1 MFGSPFMRNASIIIG
16 LIVGMIVAGATG
28 YVDSSSIDRAPAV
41 TFLWVKRFKLGVY
54 GPAVLPSLAVYV
66 VLAMEAI
73 GDITASADL
82 SRVTVDGVS
91 PCYVHLNLADFEARI
106 RQPNP
111 RWYSR
116 RWYGRI
122 LLCLVHCHSHE
133 VRLTHR
139 PRLTTSIFAQNN
151 GVIALTRCANRKAGF
166 VCASFLILYGVLGKL
181 SGVFLSIPNP
191 VLGGV
196 TTFLNLNDRRQCGYG
211 TKLLPPMAGD
221 SIDVRCHPQPTQV
234 RPAPFLIHLTR
245 HYW

>member
-91 PCYVHLNLADFEARI
+91 YFVK
-106 RQPNP
+106 
-111 RWYSR
+111 S
-116 RWYGRI
+116 G
-122 LLCLVHCHSHE
+122 
-133 VRLTHR
+133 
-139 PRLTTSIFAQNN
+139 SIFTDLSPNST
-151 GVIALTRCANRKAGF
+151 VEFKA
-166 VCASFLILYGVLGKL
+166 VSSLMEWLDSSLHCLPS
-181 SGVFLSIPNP
+181 
-191 VLGGV
+191 
-196 TTFLNLNDRRQCGYG
+196 
-211 TKLLPPMAGD
+211 LL
-221 SIDVRCHPQPTQV
+221 
-234 RPAPFLIHLTR
+234 
-245 HYW
+245 